1 MARIITVKKKTKKRR
16 IDMFHISI
24 SFFSISLLAALISTL
39 FLRSYNNSLSTQKQ
53 SIDSQIATIQTQ
65 NDAVKVEIQTL
76 SSSDRVDE
84 IAAGSGMSRN
94 QSNVITIQDDGT
106 QDGE

>member
-1 MARIITVKKKTKKRR
+1 MKIETKKRIKKKRR
-16 IDMFHISI
+16 INLVGFSTVV
-24 SFFSISLLAALISTL
+24 FFMSTFLSLFCTL

-53 SIDSQIATIQTQ
+53 SIDSQIATIETQ

-84 IAAGSGMSRN
+84 IAAGDGMSRN
-94 QSNVITIQDDGT
+94 QSNIITISDSS

>member
-1 MARIITVKKKTKKRR
+1 MKIETKKRIKKKRR
-16 IDMFHISI
+16 INLFGFSLVV
-24 SFFSISLLAALISTL
+24 FFMSAILSLFCTL

-53 SIDSQIATIQTQ
+53 SIDSQIATIETQ

-84 IAAGSGMSRN
+84 IAAGDGMSRN
-94 QSNVITIQDDGT
+94 QSNIITISDSS

>member
-1 MARIITVKKKTKKRR
+1 MKIETKKRTKKKR
-16 IDMFHISI
+16 KINLAGFSVAV
-24 SFFSISLLAALISTL
+24 FFMSAILSLFCTL

-53 SIDSQIATIQTQ
+53 SIDSQIATIETQ

-84 IAAGSGMSRN
+84 IAAGDGMSRN
-94 QSNVITIQDDGT
+94 QSNIITISDSS

>member
-1 MARIITVKKKTKKRR
+1 MARIVKVKKTKKRR
-16 IDMFHISI
+16 FNFMRFSMLV
-24 SFFSISLLAALISTL
+24 FFVSLCAALCSTL

-53 SIDSQIATIQTQ
+53 SIDSEIATIQTQ

-84 IAAGSGMSRN
+84 IALGNGMNRN
-94 QSNVITIQDDGT
+94 QNNVTTITDTDSS